1 MISCL
6 NLLGTIETLAFRDV
20 TNGSDSDL
28 GNFTVTDKFN
38 CRDYRVNLYFPEV
51 SNVTLDLLNF
61 CVVYKCNFLRAYLI
75 MISLSSTFRKEF
87 TI

>member
-61 CVVYKCNFLRAYLI
+61 CVVYLLES
-75 MISLSSTFRKEF
+75 ISM
-87 TI
+87 

>member
-1 MISCL
+1 MI
-6 NLLGTIETLAFRDV
+6 LLGTIETLSFLDI

-61 CVVYKCNFLRAYLI
+61 YVVSFLDVYLI
-75 MISLSSTFRKEF
+75 IISLSSTFRKDF

>member
-1 MISCL
+1 MSFEFNKEIISCL
-6 NLLGTIETLAFRDV
+6 TLLGTIETLAFRDI

-51 SNVTLDLLNF
+51 SNVTLDLLDL
-61 CVVYKCNFLRAYLI
+61 CVVYFH
-75 MISLSSTFRKEF
+75 
-87 TI
+87 